1 MMVVFQAAH
10 SVWTRRAP
18 VIVPSAEI
26 WTADFVHYEQW
37 RKIYLMVKVIV
48 RGAERPRCRGV
59 TVHRAPAA
67 PLAGRKPHVAA

>member
-48 RGAERPRCRGV
+48 RWRSARVAE
-59 TVHRAPAA
+59 A
-67 PLAGRKPHVAA
+67 